1 MSTRSR
7 IGLELSDGSVISTYC
22 HFDGYPEFNGV
33 KLVEHFNSYE
43 KAAELIDMG
52 DISCLW
58 TNAGWN
64 NETLPETGPL
74 PYSARGE
81 DCPPEV
87 SDDLD
92 YFLKLTNECGGEYA
106 YVFAN
111 GEWKCYNTTTWKGE
125 YGKEVA
131 IPVPV
136 AV

>member
-1 MSTRSR
+1 
-7 IGLELSDGSVISTYC
+7 
-22 HFDGYPEFNGV
+22 
-33 KLVEHFNSYE
+33 VEHFNSYE
-43 KAAELIDMG
+43 KVAELIDMG
-52 DISCLW
+52 DISCIW

-64 NETLPETGPL
+64 NETLPEVGPL

-125 YGKEVA
+125 YGKEVI

-136 AV
+136 AA